1 MQMDVQIMLHI
12 FCTTK
17 EMPQVTATI
26 PKLRFVGSN
35 VYFHIASISSHCLHY
50 LTLMLVF
57 NSHMRQNDSA
67 ATGFFAKITRFTK
80 NSLDL
85 KNVTRFKISALKLPV
100 LLETIYLCTLQPK
113 NPNTICKFC

>member
-1 MQMDVQIMLHI
+1 MQMDVYILLHA

-17 EMPQVTATI
+17 EMPHVTATF

-50 LTLMLVF
+50 LTPLLVF
-57 NSHMRQNDSA
+57 NSHMRQNVYA

-85 KNVTRFKISALKLPV
+85 KNITRFEIYAMKLAV
-100 LLETIYLCTLQPK
+100 LLETINLCTL
-113 NPNTICKFC
+113 